1 MSQEVEVK
9 IKVDTGQAVNSVNK
23 LGDSFDKSS
32 IEAKDAQ
39 KVFSKAGN
47 GVEVEQ
53 SLAGLRQLKLALK
66 NTAVGSV
73 EFKKLYNDIDD
84 LEDKLKSAK
93 NVSSD
98 WVDSLAQSS
107 GPLGMVGQGINSV
120 KVATQSFGGALKA
133 TGIGIIVA
141 LLGGLMSAF
150 SGNENAMKKIQ
161 PLFDAL
167 KKITFGIFRAVEP
180 LVDVFMDLAMKAM
193 PYVTDAIGM
202 VYSAMTAYFTL
213 IKEVGGGVMDIIE
226 GIFTLD
232 ADKVTSGLDKVSGS
246 FGKAGDTF
254 KSSMKKFGEGTKELT
269 DAEKEA
275 LAKKKEA
282 QDKANELAKAQG
294 EKAKEAREQQ
304 LEALKS
310 LEEKY
315 ANDIL
320 DLGAKSDAEKLKL
333 EKDRALKELDL
344 VKLSEKEKAKAK
356 ELLLKDFQLKEEAM
370 IASHAEKL
378 LALNTK
384 FDDEQKAL
392 LAVTDEQKLK
402 LSQENASKQLESD
415 LASMFA
421 SIPERETARKNLE
434 ETFAIQNAQLKY
446 NREKSERQLALE
458 NEMNDLKTSSER
470 KRAIILEQE
479 KIALEDATL
488 TEQQKA
494 QIHLTAVNTIAQ
506 MDSDK
511 KTADDEEKLALIA
524 LDLENDLISFEA
536 KKQLILD
543 REAILLG
550 DQTLTESEKTKIHKD
565 SVDAQMAIDKAK
577 YEGQQELLKATSDS
591 LNIASDV
598 VGKNTVAGKAMAVA
612 SALINTYQGITAGVK
627 LGYPQAIPAVLAA
640 SVTGFKAVKSI
651 LSVKTPA
658 GGGASASAP
667 SGIGTPSMAM
677 PSSNVVAT
685 SGINQLASTLT
696 KQPPI
701 KAFVVAKDVSTQQ
714 SMDRN
719 IVKTATLA

>member
-9 IKVDTGQAVNSVNK
+9 IKVDTGQAVNDVNK
-23 LGDSFDKSS
+23 LGTAFDQSAQDAQ
-32 IEAKDAQ
+32 EAQ

-53 SLAGLRQLKLALK
+53 SLAGLKQLKRELK
-66 NTAVGSV
+66 NTAVGSA

-107 GPLGMVGQGINSV
+107 GPLGLVGQGINSV

-133 TGIGIIVA
+133 TGIGLIVA

-150 SGNENAMKKIQ
+150 SGNESAMKKIQ
-161 PLFDAL
+161 PLFDGL

-180 LVDVFMDLAMKAM
+180 LVDAFMELAMKAM

-202 VYSAMTAYFTL
+202 VYSAMMAYFTL
-213 IKEVGGGVMDIIE
+213 IKEVGGGVMDIVE

-232 ADKVTSGLDKVSGS
+232 GDKVSAGLDKVSGS
-246 FGKAGDTF
+246 FSKAGDTY

-275 LAKKKEA
+275 LQKKKEA
-282 QDKANELAKAQG
+282 QEKANELAKAQR
-294 EKAKEAREQQ
+294 EKEAEARKQQ
-304 LEALKS
+304 LEALKA

-315 ANDIL
+315 ANDIA
-320 DLGAKSDAEKLKL
+320 DIGAKTDAEKLKL
-333 EKDRALKELDL
+333 EKERALKELEA

-378 LALNTK
+378 LAINTK
-384 FDDEQKAL
+384 FDDERKNL
-392 LAVTDEQKLK
+392 LAVSDEDKLR
-402 LSQENASKQLESD
+402 LSQENASKQLELD
-415 LASMFA
+415 LANIFA
-421 SIPERETARKNLE
+421 TESEKEIARKNLKAN
-434 ETFAIQNAQLKY
+434 FALQDAELK
-446 NREKSERQLALE
+446 KQ
-458 NEMNDLKTSSER
+458 K
-470 KRAIILEQE
+470 EQE
-479 KIALEDATL
+479 A
-488 TEQQKA
+488 
-494 QIHLTAVNTIAQ
+494 N
-506 MDSDK
+506 
-511 KTADDEEKLALIA
+511 DEKVAMIA
-524 LDLENDLISFEA
+524 LDLENEQISFEA

-550 DQTLTESEKTKIHKD
+550 DQTLTESQKLKIHKD
-565 SVDAQMAIDKAK
+565 SVEAQMAIDEAK
-577 YEGQQELLKATSDS
+577 YKGQQELLKATSDS
-591 LNIASDV
+591 LDIASDV
-598 VGKNTVAGKAMAVA
+598 VGKNTAAGKAMAVA

-627 LGYPQAIPAVLAA
+627 LGYPMSIPAVLMA

-651 LSVKTPA
+651 LDVKTPA
-658 GGGASASAP
+658 GGGATPSGSMSAP
-667 SGIGTPSMAM
+667 AMVM
-677 PSSNVVAT
+677 PSPNVVAT
-685 SGINQLASTLT
+685 SGVNALANTLV

-701 KAFVVAKDVSTQQ
+701 KTFVVAKEVSTQQ
-714 SMDRN
+714 SLDRN
-719 IVKTATLA
+719 IVQTATLG